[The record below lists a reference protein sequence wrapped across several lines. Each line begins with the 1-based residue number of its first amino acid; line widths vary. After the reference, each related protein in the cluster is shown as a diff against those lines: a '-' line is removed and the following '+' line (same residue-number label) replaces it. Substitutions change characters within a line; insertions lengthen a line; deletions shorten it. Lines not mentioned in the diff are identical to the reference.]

1 MQSCNI
7 LLRSSSA
14 SKLVSWRIRRRRIH
28 CRQTHRS
35 PLLLVTPDGTSTTT
49 NPILCKCLFCI
60 AILSYLTFITADNL
74 FGFQLDVGL
83 ASFFS
88 SACFTVVALCP
99 SLVTNCCPTWLTGL
113 LLKWDTWQS
122 VTTINDYQCLAISMV
137 LNYSWWLEA
146 TN

>member
-60 AILSYLTFITADNL
+60 AILSYLTFITAGNL

-83 ASFFS
+83 ASFLFFCVFYCSCAMSQFS
-88 SACFTVVALCP
+88 DKLLSHLANRTASKVGHL
-99 SLVTNCCPTWLTGL
+99 TIRYYNKWLPMFS
-113 LLKWDTWQS
+113 D
-122 VTTINDYQCLAISMV
+122 INGIKLFMMV
-137 LNYSWWLEA
+137 GSN
-146 TN
+146 